1 MIDAKETERLFAEY
15 RRTGDISVRNKLV
28 ENHVYIAEILA
39 KKFAGRGVEYDDLL
53 QVAYEALISGV
64 EKFNPDLG
72 VQFTTYVIPTITGM
86 IKNYFRDYSR
96 SVRLPRRIYTL
107 AVKVRAE
114 VNEYFKEHGE
124 KPTVKQLSQKLGASE
139 ELIIEALEYRAPVS
153 LDTTVKSEDG
163 EGRLYDVIPDLNNS
177 FERFEDS
184 ESLKTEIRKLDP
196 TEQKVVKLRFVEG
209 KSQSEVGKILGVS
222 QMFVSRAER
231 KIVEEFEKRYDRI
244 LEKAG
249 KEYEDEPPK
258 SHQPEPPPFCSR
270 PFCQYH
276 PHSAR
281 RGSEPRLPSS
291 ICSGH
296 TYAPSGYAPHP

>member
-72 VQFTTYVIPTITGM
+72 VQFTTYVIPTMTGM

-231 KIVEEFEKRYDRI
+231 KIVEKLKDA
-244 LEKAG
+244 L
-249 KEYEDEPPK
+249 
-258 SHQPEPPPFCSR
+258 
-270 PFCQYH
+270 
-276 PHSAR
+276 
-281 RGSEPRLPSS
+281 L
-291 ICSGH
+291 
-296 TYAPSGYAPHP
+296 

>member
-231 KIVEEFEKRYDRI
+231 KIVEKLKDA
-244 LEKAG
+244 L
-249 KEYEDEPPK
+249 
-258 SHQPEPPPFCSR
+258 
-270 PFCQYH
+270 
-276 PHSAR
+276 
-281 RGSEPRLPSS
+281 L
-291 ICSGH
+291 
-296 TYAPSGYAPHP
+296 